1 VATAEDVRAIALG
14 LPRAYE
20 REVAGRAKFRV
31 GQYVFAALSP
41 DETLL
46 GFGFPKEERDVL
58 VAGEPDKFLPPR
70 KPDERYNWMRLRL
83 DAVDVD
89 ELREL
94 LTDAWAMCVP
104 KKVSSAYFAG

>member
-1 VATAEDVRAIALG
+1 MATPEDVRAIALA

-20 REVAGRAKFRV
+20 REVGGRAKFRV

-46 GFGFPKEERDVL
+46 GFGHPKEERDAL
-58 VAGEPDKFLPPR
+58 IANEPDKFLPPV
-70 KPDERYNWMRLRL
+70 KSDERYNWLRLRL
-83 DAVDVD
+83 DAVDVE

-104 KKVSSAYFAG
+104 KKVAAGYFAG